1 MAKRKARKAKREIA
15 SPPAPAAAPPAA
27 RVAEPIAVLR
37 VATPAS
43 EPPVEPVAAPVVPP
57 ATLVSVPPATLVSVP
72 PATLV
77 PVPPGP
83 ALHAASGR
91 RALGGF
97 FLSGLLFSLLGSFL
111 LSWGYHLRSDYLTVG
126 FYFLFLNFG
135 VYAALQFTP
144 WLINRQ
150 GIRFVLALG
159 SAIAAAALVYLASVS
174 GPVPPSLRM
183 AGLFA
188 VGLSAAMVNT
198 AIFHAITTMY
208 QHDPA
213 STVNLAGIFF
223 GLGSLATSVLVA
235 GTFNTYSSEAI
246 LLIIGCIP
254 LFYLLAWLRAAKAP
268 PAPLASEFPSLRV
281 AMRDFRSPGAILFG
295 LLLFFQFGNEWA
307 IAGWLPLFVVQRLGA
322 SPATGLGLLALYFA
336 ALLVGRVAAQAL
348 LDRIKHSRLLLFSA
362 LGAFLGCL
370 LLSLTATVQGA
381 FVAILLTGAGFAA
394 IYPLTAE
401 SIEHRF
407 RLYHPGF
414 YNGIFSLGLTGALL
428 APALL
433 GFAAHFWGIGTIMWL
448 PLFGSLA
455 VSALVLAIWLEARL
469 SRG

>member
-1 MAKRKARKAKREIA
+1 MAKRKGQKAKEGKRTA
-15 SPPAPAAAPPAA
+15 ARSAAPPSAAVPTVAPPVQPTVPQPPPAPPLSPAPQP
-27 RVAEPIAVLR
+27 RPTPTPTPTPT
-37 VATPAS
+37 ATPT
-43 EPPVEPVAAPVVPP
+43 PTP
-57 ATLVSVPPATLVSVP
+57 T
-72 PATLV
+72 
-77 PVPPGP
+77 
-83 ALHAASGR
+83 LHAASGR
-91 RALGGF
+91 RALSGF
-97 FLSGLLFSLLGSFL
+97 FLSGLLLSLLGAFL
-111 LSWGYHLRSDYLTVG
+111 PSWGYHLHSDYLTIG
-126 FYFLFLNFG
+126 FYFLFLNCG
-135 VYAALQFTP
+135 IYAAFYGTP
-144 WLINRQ
+144 WLLRRQ

-159 SAIAAAALVYLASVS
+159 SAIAAAALIYLAAVS

-198 AIFHAITTMY
+198 AIFHAITPMY

-223 GLGSLATSVLVA
+223 GLGSLATSILIA
-235 GTFNTYSSEAI
+235 GTFNTYSATAI
-246 LLIIGCIP
+246 LLIIACIP
-254 LFYLLAWLRAAKAP
+254 LFYLLAWLRARHSPNAP
-268 PAPLASEFPSLRV
+268 RPGDFPSL
-281 AMRDFRSPGAILFG
+281 AAAARDFRSPGAILFT

-307 IAGWLPLFVVQRLGA
+307 IAGWLPLFVVQRLGE

-336 ALLVGRVAAQAL
+336 ALLTGRIAAQAL
-348 LDRIKHSRLLLFSA
+348 LVRLKHSRLLLFSV
-362 LGAFLGCL
+362 LSAFLGCFL
-370 LLSLTATVQGA
+370 LCLTVTVEGA

-407 RLYHPGF
+407 RCYHPGF
-414 YNGIFSLGLTGALL
+414 YSGIFSLGLTGALL

-433 GFAAHFWGIGTIMWL
+433 GFAAHFWGIGVVMWL

-455 VSALVLAIWLEARL
+455 VFALVLAIWLEARL